1 MIYTGDLVKINGTRL
16 PYVRS
21 YKIERAKLWKNS
33 ERNMAG
39 DIRATL
45 VGIFPKIIVEVGY
58 TSQEQMA
65 NLTALLDQDFFTVEW
80 FDVRIGETISTK
92 YYASDY
98 SIELDN
104 KYKGRYKP
112 FEVSLVPVSKRRY

>member
-16 PYVRS
+16 PYVVS
-21 YKIERAKLWKNS
+21 YKVERAKLWKNS

-39 DIRATL
+39 DIRASL
-45 VGIFPKIIVEVGY
+45 VGIFPKIVVQVGY

-65 NLTALLDQDFFTVEW
+65 NICRLLDQDFFTVEW
-80 FDVRIGETISTK
+80 FDVRAQETITAQ

-98 SIELDN
+98 TVELDS
-104 KYKGRYKP
+104 KSKGRYKP